1 LLSCQGFYITNG
13 ERYIRDSLGH
23 EVTTDKNKAFI
34 WKTRESA
41 ERVLNNSLSALFKKQ
56 GNYYV
61 EEEIHSV
68 TPLDADT
75 KDIINTVLQFLEEY
89 DTIQAALEDAP
100 QRLSIVDKKLTDI
113 LHYIEMTDQNAANGY
128 KLYKKV
134 KELRIE
140 RRNIKRLIYLKGAF
154 NTLKLEKESINSI
167 KNTINGFEHEKYT
180 ARILNIDDIL
190 NM

>member
-1 LLSCQGFYITNG
+1 
-13 ERYIRDSLGH
+13 
-23 EVTTDKNKAFI
+23 
-34 WKTRESA
+34 
-41 ERVLNNSLSALFKKQ
+41 
-56 GNYYV
+56 
-61 EEEIHSV
+61 
-68 TPLDADT
+68 LDADT

-89 DTIQAALEDAP
+89 DTVQAALEDAP
-100 QRLSIVDKKLTDI
+100 QRLSIVDKKLTDV